1 MKFATISEQFESAVA
16 EIDVEA
22 AVFTTYALE
31 IDFFETEVVPLLF
44 GEKSTLSN
52 DIRIKEL
59 QVRELLERSKIK
71 IDLFY
76 DQKLFEIGKESGTR
90 SVPGMEYGFYGVNTG
105 MGVFHPKTVMILG
118 KDRSGIQ
125 QLVLMAG
132 SCNLTKA
139 GWWDNIETM
148 KSIMISNEV
157 RPSRQIYDASVHLV
171 DYLSSS
177 NILTQNT
184 KNTGA
189 IGKIKTFVEDLEVA
203 EEVTDNVF
211 FYASQKPFP
220 AFLEESLGKG
230 YKTRQIVSPYFAE
243 KPEPRWLEEI
253 HAGEAL
259 VFLPVVIEE
268 EKVTALCE
276 PEFYSG
282 AKKSGVQ
289 WSRFSKSLYE
299 KLDKEHKRF
308 LHAKLFE
315 FVDADGNH
323 WAFAGSV
330 NFSHKAFYE
339 NIEAGFL
346 FRVDEE
352 IELLETLDEDP
363 TAFDEKQL
371 LPEQPLASQNDTV
384 EEKECAPALL
394 FDWKSEKGR
403 KKLHLFEPLPKNEAK
418 LLDQSGHLLLVLE
431 PSKVQY
437 EIDESSSIVEHL
449 SKNGFVV
456 FDNGE
461 CSKNIYILQKNWVFK
476 PLYYPDLSPREILD
490 IYTTMDRDKRD
501 RYLLGAVI
509 KEITRDGEANEYTY
523 SIDEIRKSP
532 DFFSAYAELFYAF
545 RHLEDRIK
553 ASDEEKAYYL
563 LSPKPDSLPS
573 LIERAVA
580 DETLDNVMKCLILLS
595 CRELYNRYAGEESFA
610 KYDDHLERIKDAFDD
625 KNFIAWFEEEF
636 ERQYSLKG
644 TNDA

>member
-1 MKFATISEQFESAVA
+1 
-16 EIDVEA
+16 
-22 AVFTTYALE
+22 
-31 IDFFETEVVPLLF
+31 
-44 GEKSTLSN
+44 
-52 DIRIKEL
+52 
-59 QVRELLERSKIK
+59 
-71 IDLFY
+71 
-76 DQKLFEIGKESGTR
+76 
-90 SVPGMEYGFYGVNTG
+90 MEYGFYGVDAG

-148 KSIMISNEV
+148 NSIMISNAL
-157 RPSRQIYDASVHLV
+157 RPSRQVYDALVHLV
-171 DYLSSS
+171 DFLSRS
-177 NILTQNT
+177 NALTQNAE
-184 KNTGA
+184 A
-189 IGKIKTFVEDLEVA
+189 IGTVRAFVEELEV
-203 EEVTDNVF
+203 EEASTDNAF

-220 AFLEESLGKG
+220 TFLEERMGKD

-243 KPEPRWLEEI
+243 KPELRWLEEI

-259 VFLPVVIEE
+259 IFLPVVIEE

-276 PEFYSG
+276 SEFYSG
-282 AKKSGVQ
+282 AKKSGVK
-289 WSRFSKSLYE
+289 WSRFSKPLYE

-308 LHAKLFE
+308 LHAKLFV
-315 FVDADGNH
+315 FTDADGNH

-339 NIEAGFL
+339 NSEAGFL

-352 IELLETLDEDP
+352 IELLEMLDADP
-363 TAFDEKQL
+363 TAFDEKRL
-371 LPEQPLASQNDTV
+371 LPEQPLASQNDTA

-403 KKLHLFEPLPKNEAK
+403 KKLHLFEPLPVSEAK
-418 LLDQSGHLLLVLE
+418 LLDQNGQLLLALE
-431 PSKVQY
+431 PSKEQY
-437 EIDESSSIVEHL
+437 EIDESSPLVEHL

-461 CSKNIYILQKNWVFK
+461 CSRNVYVLQKNWVFK

-490 IYTTMDRDKRD
+490 IYTTMDIDKRD

-509 KEITRDGEANEYTY
+509 KDMTRNGEANEYTY
-523 SIDEIRKSP
+523 SIDEIRNSP

-553 ASDEEKAYYL
+553 VSDEEKAYYL

-580 DETLDNVMKCLILLS
+580 DETLDNVMRYLILLS
-595 CRELYNRYAGEESFA
+595 CRELYNRYAGKKSFS
-610 KYDDHLERIKDAFDD
+610 KYKHHLKGVRDTFDD
-625 KNFIAWFEEEF
+625 KDFIAWFEEEF
-636 ERQYSLKG
+636 DKQYNFKG
-644 TNDA
+644 ANDA